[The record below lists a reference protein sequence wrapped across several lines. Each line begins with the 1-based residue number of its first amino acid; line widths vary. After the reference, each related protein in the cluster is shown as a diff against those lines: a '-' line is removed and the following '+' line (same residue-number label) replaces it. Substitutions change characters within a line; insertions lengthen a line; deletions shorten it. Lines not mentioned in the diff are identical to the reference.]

1 MMLPEDDRLLDLVYA
16 SFLEEAPWQQ
26 FIDEITATV
35 CEKAV
40 LVTHGADPDSS
51 FLGVVSGFDD
61 TAVREYDQ
69 YYAARNVLQDEL
81 ASRPAGMVLPDE
93 ALLPMEQLTK
103 SEFYCDYLVPN
114 GFTSNVGLKIT
125 GDGRRSYS
133 LILGDERKNEERM
146 AASASL
152 LTRLA
157 PHLRRAFELHGGAA
171 MARRWA
177 LPFEA
182 LGIGAIVLG
191 RRGEVKHVSP
201 GTEWMLQ
208 HDPPFSIS
216 PLGRIS
222 IRDEAA
228 QSALMRMLSRSYDG
242 PKTYDVVHSRSK
254 LTLVVVEK
262 DHIASFFEGPTVIAL
277 VERRGDAA
285 FDPRAIATAYH
296 LTDAEVRALTGIA
309 HGLSVDDIAT
319 RASLSRETI
328 RLQIKSLY
336 AKTDTHSQADILR
349 LIHFRLAL
357 Q

>member
-1 MMLPEDDRLLDLVYA
+1 MMLPEDDRLLDLIYA
-16 SFLEEAPWQQ
+16 SLLDKTSWQQ
-26 FIDEITATV
+26 FIDEITAAV

-40 LVTHGADPDSS
+40 LVTHGPDADSS

-61 TAVREYDQ
+61 SAVRAYDQ

-81 ASRPAGMVLPDE
+81 ANRPSGIVLPDE

-103 SEFYCDYLVPN
+103 SEFYCDYLIPN

-125 GDGRRSYS
+125 GNERRSYS
-133 LILGDERKNEERM
+133 LILGNKSKNERRM
-146 AASASL
+146 EASAAL
-152 LTRLA
+152 LTRLW
-157 PHLRRAFELHGGAA
+157 PHLRRAFDWHGGASSA
-171 MARRWA
+171 HRWA

-191 RRGEVKHVSP
+191 SRGEVKHVSP
-201 GTEWMLQ
+201 GTDWMLE
-208 HDPPFSIS
+208 HDPPLAIS
-216 PLGRIS
+216 PVGRIS

-228 QSALMRMLSRSYDG
+228 RSVLMCMLSRGYDG
-242 PKTYDVVHSRSK
+242 PKTYDVVCGRSK
-254 LTLVVVEK
+254 LTLVAVEK
-262 DHIASFFEGPTVIAL
+262 DHIASFLEGPTVIVL
-277 VERRGDAA
+277 IERRGDAA

-349 LIHFRLAL
+349 LINFRLAL